1 MKNRNPNRALE
12 IPPGETPRAGRLCR
26 REVSGAFFCHWPG
39 KRKEAIMNRKR
50 LLKRLEKAQDIEER
64 LMTMVSSLDE
74 SQKIKA
80 EKYMI
85 ELQETPEPSPVK
97 G

>member
-1 MKNRNPNRALE
+1 LRYLTGRPLGPVGCAGEKSQAL
-12 IPPGETPRAGRLCR
+12 
-26 REVSGAFFCHWPG
+26 FFCHWPG

-50 LLKRLEKAQDIEER
+50 LLKRLEKAQDTEER